1 MRYGI
6 EFGMHTLRNFLLFQF
21 ETLFCSI
28 TLQLMGCE
36 ICQVEKHFSSA
47 VLPFDNYSLYHLVKV
62 ENERQCLL
70 VQVIHD
76 GLFEVFS

>member
-1 MRYGI
+1 MRCGI
-6 EFGMHTLRNFLLFQF
+6 EFGMHTSLRNFLLFQF

-36 ICQVEKHFSSA
+36 ICEVGKHFSSA

-62 ENERQCLL
+62 ENEHR
-70 VQVIHD
+70 I
-76 GLFEVFS
+76 